1 MAKRQKADETGDNAE
16 LQALFDNIAGEA
28 GAPKLAVVAGGAAS
42 EEAGDSADL
51 QTLFDSVASSAAA
64 VAAAPAVVPASP
76 DTSDSADLQALFDNV
91 AAGGAAPA
99 ASKAASEPIV
109 VHIPQTAEE
118 RQESVFNKLGNLT
131 RLLHDT
137 LCELGYDKKLEET
150 AQKLPDARQ
159 RLTYISQ
166 MTEQAASRVLNA
178 TDVAKPIQDRVEE
191 DASMLSSRWDKLY
204 GRELSVDEFKQL
216 AGDTRA
222 FMNQV
227 KEDSKVVNAQLLEIM
242 MAQDFQ
248 DLTGQVIKRVVDMAQ
263 TLETELLGVLIQ
275 SAPEGKLNLAAD
287 EGLLNGPV
295 VNAAGRDDVVT
306 NQEQVDDLL
315 ESLGF

>member
-1 MAKRQKADETGDNAE
+1 MAKRQKADESGDNAE

-28 GAPKLAVVAGGAAS
+28 GKPKLEVVAGTDS
-42 EEAGDSADL
+42 EESGDSDDL
-51 QTLFDSVASSAAA
+51 QNLFDSVSAGTSPAAPAAA
-64 VAAAPAVVPASP
+64 VTATAAGEIGDSP
-76 DTSDSADLQALFDNV
+76 ELEALFDTV
-91 AAGGAAPA
+91 ASGGAAPA
-99 ASKAASEPIV
+99 AARTPEPIV

-191 DASMLSSRWDKLY
+191 DASALSSRWDKLY